1 MNDLNNLVSFQVKLK
16 NSNISLK
23 KTLSQTAFLKLLVRG
38 LDNGPSYGLHGLC
51 GWQLELRR
59 LDGLMYGG
67 VQYYFQRKT
76 VL

>member
-16 NSNISLK
+16 NSNISLT

-38 LDNGPSYGLHGLC
+38 LDKPSYGLHGLY